1 MADDYVGLLDHL
13 RINKV
18 ALVGWSD
25 GGIIGLD
32 IAMRHAERL
41 TGDIGRIRRSTIAS

>member
-1 MADDYVGLLDHL
+1 MADDYLALLDYL
-13 RINKV
+13 KIEKV

-32 IAMRHAERL
+32 IAVRHHGARLALESFAEFAV
-41 TGDIGRIRRSTIAS
+41 T

>member
-1 MADDYVGLLDHL
+1 MADDYLALLEFL
-13 RINKV
+13 KIEKV

-32 IAMRHAERL
+32 IAVRHPQRL
-41 TGDIGRIRRSTIAS
+41 TKLWTFGANTIVTD

>member
-1 MADDYVGLLDHL
+1 MSSDYLALLDSL
-13 RINKV
+13 KIDKV

-32 IAMRHAERL
+32 MMTKFNL
-41 TGDIGRIRRSTIAS
+41 G

>member
-1 MADDYVGLLDHL
+1 MASDYLALLDTL
-13 RINKV
+13 AVERT

-32 IAMRHAERL
+32 IAINHP
-41 TGDIGRIRRSTIAS
+41 TG